1 MTRAR
6 TTAVTSKAPT
16 TTATATATATTT
28 TKKKAT
34 KKTAAAAKKKAAA
47 TTSVITAAAAAA
59 AAAIAKYEDATL
71 IPKDGI
77 RVGSLNE
84 FAGSYGRVRCTY
96 TTENC
101 YNFVFL
107 YEFYAFCCLSIS
119 TFISH

>member
-1 MTRAR
+1 V
-6 TTAVTSKAPT
+6 VTSKAPT
-16 TTATATATATTT
+16 TTATATATATTTTT

-59 AAAIAKYEDATL
+59 AIAKYEDTTL

-101 YNFVFL
+101 YNFVSL

>member
-1 MTRAR
+1 V
-6 TTAVTSKAPT
+6 VTSKAPT
-16 TTATATATATTT
+16 TTATATATAT

-47 TTSVITAAAAAA
+47 TTSVITAAA

-107 YEFYAFCCLSIS
+107 YEFYAFCCLSMS
-119 TFISH
+119 KFISH